1 MVRVGVVGRGGVSGG
16 VVDMARGGCCFKEG
30 NTCVYP
36 HPLQPRRQV
45 REEMRETW
53 SRVYEQNYHKSLD
66 HRSFYFKQTEKKN
79 LSAKTMLQE
88 IKEVVE
94 KRRSEDQAIN
104 LISRPTDLQ
113 SRLVPDLT
121 FDYSD
126 LYVCVY
132 AGEGGCVG
140 RKGCDVAP

>member
-1 MVRVGVVGRGGVSGG
+1 M
-16 VVDMARGGCCFKEG
+16 K
-30 NTCVYP
+30 
-36 HPLQPRRQV
+36 
-45 REEMRETW
+45 ETW
-53 SRVYEQNYHKSLD
+53 ARVYEQNYHKSLD

-79 LSAKTMLQE
+79 LGAKTMLQE

-126 LYVCVY
+126 LYVFFVRL
-132 AGEGGCVG
+132 GGGCGDRGLLYCACMLLWVYVV
-140 RKGCDVAP
+140 DI